1 MSHGICYRCFKRQWP
16 DYFLNCSCA
25 LVNLCVGSGSSG
37 WQAPEQLRNERQTR
51 AVDLFSLG
59 CLLFFCITGGQHPFG
74 ESFERDI
81 NIVHD
86 RKDLFLIENLPEAT
100 DLITSLLHPKP
111 ELRYS
116 SFHFLKK
123 FLCLCQ
129 ASMMK
134 AIYFFLGGVLQ
145 AKGNTGNL
153 SSIILE
159 FRNEALFPS

>member
-1 MSHGICYRCFKRQWP
+1 M
-16 DYFLNCSCA
+16 
-25 LVNLCVGSGSSG
+25 CVGSGSSG

-74 ESFERDI
+74 DTFERDI

-116 SFHFLKK
+116 SFHFKK
-123 FLCLCQ
+123 NFFAFVKHDESNL
-129 ASMMK
+129 
-134 AIYFFLGGVLQ
+134 FFLGGVLQ

-159 FRNEALFPS
+159 FRNEALFPSRC